1 MMKNKQLK
9 TVEQFLKVEVNKK
22 AVSVRLEG

>member
-9 TVEQFLKVEVNKK
+9 TVEQFLKVEVNKNK
-22 AVSVRLEG
+22 PRVRLEG